1 MKAIRLGPRALIPGL
16 LLLLLALPPGLAAA
30 QQHSVMESGPTQ
42 VEKEASGT
50 SGDRI
55 VRDLER
61 AIARVQPLL
70 DRYGYP
76 AVFLAI
82 MVEGF
87 GLVAPGQTLL
97 IAAALTAAQGG
108 LNIIWVVVLAFTSAV
123 LGNTVGYLI
132 GRWGGR
138 PLLEKFKVNERHL
151 QRMEGYFNRYGQG
164 VVFLGR
170 FFDGLRQL
178 NGLVAG
184 MLKMPWQVFMICN
197 ILGAGLWT
205 GVWGLGAY
213 GLEKKIAS
221 AHFTFRTMAPWVAV
235 FCVLS
240 FAALLVYLL
249 QGRKKAEGSTE

>member
-1 MKAIRLGPRALIPGL
+1 MKTIRLRP
-16 LLLLLALPPGLAAA
+16 LAAILVLAILILGLTMGLTAGRQHPA
-30 QQHSVMESGPTQ
+30 QKPDKSPHQ
-42 VEKEASGT
+42 T
-50 SGDRI
+50 SSLSDDRV
-55 VRDLER
+55 VRDLEH

-76 AVFLAI
+76 VLFLAI

-108 LNIIWVVVLAFTSAV
+108 LNIVWVLALAFTAAI
-123 LGNTVGYLI
+123 LGNTLGYLI

-138 PLLEKFKVNERHL
+138 PLLHKFKVNEQRL
-151 QRMEGYFNRYGQG
+151 QRLEGYFRRYGKG
-164 VVFLGR
+164 VVFFGR

-184 MLKMPWQVFMICN
+184 MLKMPWQVFMACN

-205 GVWGLGAY
+205 GAWGLGAY
-213 GLEKKIAS
+213 GLDKKIA
-221 AHFTFRTMAPWVAV
+221 AYHLTFRALAPWAAI
-235 FCVLS
+235 FFVLI
-240 FAALLVYLL
+240 FLALVVYLL
-249 QGRKKAEGSTE
+249 HSGRKKD